1 MRKVAVG
8 ICVFGLMSGSAFG
21 GIATFEG
28 SGQSVL
34 PGTPVAMNVV
44 LSTQSLAPTGFNLAD
59 VLIGSGDAAF
69 GFAYAPVWTGA
80 MLTSVSPPGFNNGIY
95 TFDVLVGGSNTAG
108 VVGNSL
114 ALGTVTFQT
123 GGLAQGDYLVQVD
136 SQFDGFSGLGRG
148 LSGQPL
154 VSEGIFGQGRFS
166 VVPEPATLSLLG
178 LGLLG
183 FLRRRFA
190 A

>member
-8 ICVFGLMSGSAFG
+8 ICVIGLMSGSAFG

-34 PGTPVAMNVV
+34 TGTPVAMNVV
-44 LSTQSLAPTGFNLAD
+44 LSTESLAPTGFNGAD
-59 VLIGSGDAAF
+59 VLIGSNDAAF
-69 GFAYAPVWTGA
+69 DFVYSPAWTGA
-80 MLTSVSPPGFNNGIY
+80 MLTSVSPPSPGGIY
-95 TFDVLVGGSNTAG
+95 PFDVLVGGSNSAG

-114 ALGTVTFQT
+114 ALGTVTFNT
-123 GGLAQGDYLVQVD
+123 AGLAQGDYLVQIN
-136 SQFDGFSGLGRG
+136 SQFDGFSSLGRG

-154 VSEGIFGQGRFS
+154 VSEGIVGQGRFS

>member
-1 MRKVAVG
+1 MRKIAVV
-8 ICVFGLMSGSAFG
+8 ICVCGLMSGPAFG
-21 GIATFEG
+21 GIATFQG
-28 SGQSVL
+28 SGQSVP
-34 PGTPVAMNVV
+34 PGTPVAMDIV
-44 LSTQSLAPTGFNLAD
+44 LSTDSLSPGGFNGGD
-59 VLIGSGDAAF
+59 ILIGSNDAAF
-69 GFAYAPVWTGA
+69 SFAYSPAWTGA
-80 MLTSVSPPGFNNGIY
+80 MLTSVSTPGPGGLY
-95 TFDVLVGGSNTAG
+95 LFDVLVGGSNTGG

-123 GGLAQGDYLVQVD
+123 GGLAEGDYLVQINSD
-136 SQFDGFSGLGRG
+136 IDGFSNLGRG
-148 LSGQPL
+148 LPGQPL

-183 FLRRRFA
+183 FIRRRFA